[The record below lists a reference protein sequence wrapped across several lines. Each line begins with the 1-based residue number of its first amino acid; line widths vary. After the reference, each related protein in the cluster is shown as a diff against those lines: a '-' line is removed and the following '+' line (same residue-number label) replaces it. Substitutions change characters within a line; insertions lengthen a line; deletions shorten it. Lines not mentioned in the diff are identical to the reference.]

1 MDDKEKKILLIDAN
15 SFIHRAFHA
24 LPPLKTKDG
33 KPTGAIY
40 GLTNTLLRVL
50 KDENPNYV
58 AAAFDTPKKTFRK
71 ELFQEYKAHR
81 PKAPEELKEQI
92 LEAYNLF
99 KNFGIKTVEKPGFEA
114 DDVLGTLV
122 KKFSG
127 NKKIKIIVLTGDL
140 DALQLIEHKN
150 VTVLVPQK
158 GVSQMNHYNENK
170 VMERFGVTPKQLID
184 YKGLAGDSSDNIS
197 GVPGIGPKTTQE
209 LLSKYGTV
217 EGIYKKITNEKGLV
231 FEKLRKNKEQAILS
245 KKLATIKK
253 DLKLNISLEDI
264 KYSQK
269 NGKLIKYLES
279 LGFESLVKRLT
290 PQKQKETLF

>member
-1 MDDKEKKILLIDAN
+1 
-15 SFIHRAFHA
+15 
-24 LPPLKTKDG
+24 
-33 KPTGAIY
+33 
-40 GLTNTLLRVL
+40 
-50 KDENPNYV
+50 
-58 AAAFDTPKKTFRK
+58 
-71 ELFQEYKAHR
+71 
-81 PKAPEELKEQI
+81 
-92 LEAYNLF
+92 
-99 KNFGIKTVEKPGFEA
+99 
-114 DDVLGTLV
+114 
-122 KKFSG
+122 
-127 NKKIKIIVLTGDL
+127 
-140 DALQLIEHKN
+140 
-150 VTVLVPQK
+150 
-158 GVSQMNHYNENK
+158 
-170 VMERFGVTPKQLID
+170 MERFGVTPKQLID